1 MSRTQVAAATQVL
14 QDAKTNLVNV
24 TRQGDVSLANLYSSV
39 ANTLNTAYLNA
50 DDAVYKQIDPLF
62 TQSTGMPSLTYTSA
76 DSQAKIDAESGRQRM
91 SVLLPKFQAEVRSLS
106 SDSSVLDQALTSTDQ
121 HLVEV
126 NAFLSRL
133 GDTLNVSTSL
143 AQSTLGTYKGYVNTA
158 RTNVTTALTSVRTA
172 AHGIAS
178 QKATNQQTVAAT
190 AATVSKDQNDLA
202 VAEQQLAVKVAG
214 PTADALAAKEAAVR
228 QAEATVSAQ
237 QAAIEQAKASVINL
251 QAQLDKLTLR
261 SPLDGVV
268 TRQDAKV
275 GEIVAP
281 NVTVASVISVS
292 TFQVESDV
300 PEADIAKVHVS
311 DAARITLDAY
321 GDDVTFEAT
330 VVKIDPAERILDG
343 VATYKVTLQFT
354 KADDRIK
361 SGMTANIIT
370 RGAKKEN
377 VLSIPQRLVITRGE
391 EKYVKVLRDG
401 QVVEVKITTGLR
413 GSSGNIEVTS
423 GLSEGDS
430 LVVSD
435 TAGD

>member
-1 MSRTQVAAATQVL
+1 M
-14 QDAKTNLVNV
+14 
-24 TRQGDVSLANLYSSV
+24 
-39 ANTLNTAYLNA
+39 
-50 DDAVYKQIDPLF
+50 
-62 TQSTGMPSLTYTSA
+62 
-76 DSQAKIDAESGRQRM
+76 
-91 SVLLPKFQAEVRSLS
+91 
-106 SDSSVLDQALTSTDQ
+106 
-121 HLVEV
+121 
-126 NAFLSRL
+126 
-133 GDTLNVSTSL
+133 
-143 AQSTLGTYKGYVNTA
+143 
-158 RTNVTTALTSVRTA
+158 
-172 AHGIAS
+172 
-178 QKATNQQTVAAT
+178 
-190 AATVSKDQNDLA
+190 
-202 VAEQQLAVKVAG
+202 
-214 PTADALAAKEAAVR
+214 
-228 QAEATVSAQ
+228 SAQ

-361 SGMTANIIT
+361 SGMTANITT

-423 GLSEGDS
+423 GLHQRNS